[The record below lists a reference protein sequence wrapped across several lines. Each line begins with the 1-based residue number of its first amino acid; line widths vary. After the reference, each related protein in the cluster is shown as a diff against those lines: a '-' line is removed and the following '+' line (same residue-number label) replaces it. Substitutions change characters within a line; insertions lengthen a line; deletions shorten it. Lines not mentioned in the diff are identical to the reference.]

1 MSNRF
6 YFPRGGKYML
16 KSIEF
21 KNFTSF
27 KESAYLNFEVSEHAP
42 KTDHFIYLNG
52 NRLSKVSVLYGANG
66 SGKSN
71 VLAVVSF
78 LQDFMSYSVFSKDP
92 FLFFEPFHSTQNKQS
107 YFKVEF
113 YIYKRLYIYSL
124 KLLKN
129 KVFFEQLEFVE
140 NRKKKTLFSRKLE
153 ADKKT
158 YSLSAKNI
166 DLKQSFLQQVRPD
179 TSLISTGARF
189 NHPDLIQIQKYW
201 ENITSKHHFPENDQN
216 NIFDTSMFYHENI
229 NLFKKAKKLLVK
241 ADLGLSDI
249 DIEVDIEKEAK
260 KNIKK
265 MQTAKKLK
273 KKYYPFGLHKN
284 KNKSFYLPFYMESE
298 GTQVLYTMLSLILP
312 ALETGSP
319 CLIDEI
325 ESSLHPEIIEIVLS
339 LFSSKTSNPKGAQL
353 ICVTHNPLIMNQLS
367 KYQIFLTEK
376 TDCES
381 KLYRLDEVE
390 NVRSDDNFFR
400 KYLAGAY
407 GGVPDLDY

>member
-1 MSNRF
+1 
-6 YFPRGGKYML
+6 ML

-21 KNFTSF
+21 KNFISF

-42 KTDHFIYLNG
+42 KTDHFIHLNG

-78 LQDFMSYSVFSKDP
+78 LKDFISDSVFSKDP
-92 FLFFEPFHSTQNKQS
+92 FLFFEPFIPTQNKQS
-107 YFKVEF
+107 NFKVEF
-113 YIYKRLYIYSL
+113 YIHKRLYIYSL

-129 KVFFEQLEFVE
+129 KVLFEQLKLIQSG
-140 NRKKKTLFSRKLE
+140 KKKTLFSRKLE
-153 ADKKT
+153 ADKKI
-158 YSLSAKNI
+158 YSFSAKNI
-166 DLKQSFLQQVRPD
+166 GLKQDFLRQVRPD

-201 ENITSKHHFPENDQN
+201 GNIKSKHHFPEKGQN
-216 NIFDTSMFYHENI
+216 NIFDTSRFYHENT
-229 NLFKKAKKLLVK
+229 NLFKKATDILIK

-249 DIEVDIEKEAK
+249 DIEVDIEKKTE

-265 MQTAKKLK
+265 IQATKKLK
-273 KKYYPFGLHKN
+273 KRYYPFGIHKN
-284 KNKSFYLPFYMESE
+284 KNDSFYLPFYMESE

-325 ESSLHPEIIEIVLS
+325 ESSLHPEITDMILS